1 MGSVIPLENISG
13 TWNPHSRSV
22 VKLIDE
28 MTLRS
33 IVERGHSLSFE
44 CDNCWRLVAVDVLDL
59 IGCLGAN
66 TTIGEVRLKL
76 VCRRCNK
83 RRARALLK
91 TGNRKD
97 EWIPTR
103 PRAGR

>member
-1 MGSVIPLENISG
+1 M
-13 TWNPHSRSV
+13 TV

-33 IVERGHSLSFE
+33 IIEQRNALSFE
-44 CDNCWRLVAVDVLDL
+44 CDNCWRLVAVDILDL
-59 IGCLGAN
+59 IGRLGADA
-66 TTIGEVRLKL
+66 TVGEVRRKL

-83 RRARALLK
+83 RRARALVK

>member
-1 MGSVIPLENISG
+1 MGGLRTNQEHANLAAMP
-13 TWNPHSRSV
+13 V
-22 VKLIDE
+22 VKLVDE

-33 IVERGHSLSFE
+33 IIERGYGLSFE

-59 IGCLGAN
+59 IGRLGAHA
-66 TTIGEVRLKL
+66 TIGEVRRKL

-83 RRARALLK
+83 SRARALIK

-97 EWIPTR
+97 EWMPTR

>member
-1 MGSVIPLENISG
+1 MP
-13 TWNPHSRSV
+13 V
-22 VKLIDE
+22 VKLIEE

-33 IVERGHSLSFE
+33 IVERGQSLSFE
-44 CDNCWRLVAVDVLDL
+44 CDNCWRLVAVDLFEL
-59 IGCLGAN
+59 IARLGASA
-66 TTIGEVRLKL
+66 TIGEVRRKL

-83 RRARALLK
+83 RRARALIK

-97 EWIPTR
+97 EWMPTR

>member
-1 MGSVIPLENISG
+1 V
-13 TWNPHSRSV
+13 TV
-22 VKLIDE
+22 VKLMDE
-28 MTLRS
+28 MSLRS
-33 IVERGHSLSFE
+33 IIEQGYGLSFE

-59 IGCLGAN
+59 IGRLGAN
-66 TTIGEVRLKL
+66 ATIGEVRRKL

-83 RRARALLK
+83 HRARALLK
-91 TGNRKD
+91 TGVRKD

>member
-1 MGSVIPLENISG
+1 M
-13 TWNPHSRSV
+13 SV

-28 MTLRS
+28 IALRS
-33 IVERGHSLSFE
+33 IIEQGHSLSFE

-59 IGCLGAN
+59 IGRFGADA
-66 TTIGEVRLKL
+66 TVGEVRRKL

>member
-1 MGSVIPLENISG
+1 M
-13 TWNPHSRSV
+13 SV

-33 IVERGHSLSFE
+33 IIEQGHGLSFE

-59 IGCLGAN
+59 IGRFGADA
-66 TTIGEVRLKL
+66 TIAEVRRKL

-83 RRARALLK
+83 RRARALVR

>member
-1 MGSVIPLENISG
+1 MSI
-13 TWNPHSRSV
+13 

-33 IVERGHSLSFE
+33 IIEQGYGLSFE
-44 CDNCWRLVAVDVLDL
+44 CDNCWRLVVVVGR
-59 IGCLGAN
+59 IGADP
-66 TTIGEVRLKL
+66 TIGQVRQEL

-83 RRARALLK
+83 RGARALIK
-91 TGNRKD
+91 AGNRKD

>member
-1 MGSVIPLENISG
+1 M
-13 TWNPHSRSV
+13 SV
-22 VKLIDE
+22 VKLVNE
-28 MTLRS
+28 MMLRS
-33 IVERGHSLSFE
+33 IIEQGHGLSFE

-59 IGCLGAN
+59 IGRFGADA
-66 TTIGEVRLKL
+66 TIAEVRRKL

-83 RRARALLK
+83 RRARALVK

>member
-1 MGSVIPLENISG
+1 M
-13 TWNPHSRSV
+13 SV

-33 IVERGHSLSFE
+33 IIERRESLSFE
-44 CDNCWRLVAVDVLDL
+44 CDNCWRLVAVDVLEL
-59 IGCLGAN
+59 IGRLGVDA
-66 TTIGEVRLKL
+66 IVSDVRRKL

-83 RRARALLK
+83 RRARALVK

-97 EWIPTR
+97 EWKPTR

>member
-1 MGSVIPLENISG
+1 M
-13 TWNPHSRSV
+13 SV
-22 VKLIDE
+22 VKLVDE

-33 IVERGHSLSFE
+33 IIEQDHGLSFE
-44 CDNCWRLVAVDVLDL
+44 RDNCWRLVAVDVLDL
-59 IGCLGAN
+59 IGRFGADA
-66 TTIGEVRLKL
+66 TIGDVRRKL

-83 RRARALLK
+83 HRARALIK
-91 TGNRKD
+91 TGNRRD

>member
-1 MGSVIPLENISG
+1 M
-13 TWNPHSRSV
+13 SV
-22 VKLIDE
+22 VKLIEE

-33 IVERGHSLSFE
+33 IIEQGHGLSFE

-59 IGCLGAN
+59 IGRFGADA
-66 TTIGEVRLKL
+66 TVGDVRRKL

-83 RRARALLK
+83 RRARALVR

-97 EWIPTR
+97 ECMPTR
-103 PRAGR
+103 SRAGR

>member
-1 MGSVIPLENISG
+1 MA
-13 TWNPHSRSV
+13 V

-33 IVERGHSLSFE
+33 IIERGQSLSFE
-44 CDNCWRLVAVDVLDL
+44 CDKCWRLVAVDLLDL
-59 IGCLGAN
+59 IGRFGAD
-66 TTIGEVRLKL
+66 TTVGDVRRKL

-83 RRARALLK
+83 RRARALVK